1 MNILTSN
8 PTAAQLVARQTINDR
23 VRDAEQR
30 RVARAV
36 RIQRRTEQD
45 PQGPNTTAP
54 TLPWWSFRFLRP
66 AH

>member
-8 PTAAQLVARQTINDR
+8 PSAGQQVARQLIDER

-30 RVARAV
+30 RVARAA
-36 RIQRRTEQD
+36 RAERRADQK
-45 PQGPNTTAP
+45 PQGPSTP
-54 TLPWWSFRFLRP
+54 TPFPWWSFRFLRP